1 MWEKWRCS
9 RSVSG
14 NIGSVTEHLD
24 LAAAPSSASLAR
36 SWVRERLEDCGLDH
50 LLDAATLGV
59 SELVTNAFLHARTPI
74 RVSLRTRRTRLRI
87 EVSDEAPLTELHADN
102 VAASLRGEATV
113 GRGLHIVRA
122 YALAWGVSA
131 QDNGKV
137 VWFEPARSL
146 VNPPGDASE
155 LLRPPES
162 RPLEADL
169 VPVVL
174 QAVPLPEFTQF
185 QVRLLEL
192 IREMQLV
199 ALDDDSAL
207 SDWAGYLAILATAVE
222 SSRYLTPE
230 SLRELTRAA
239 TTGRTSV
246 DLVYQVPVR
255 FGPACIHMVD
265 MLRAADR
272 ESHRQQLLITPS
284 SEQEVALRDWY
295 FSEFARQVNGQAPV
309 AWTAV
314 ALAQG

>member
-1 MWEKWRCS
+1 M
-9 RSVSG
+9 SG
-14 NIGSVTEHLD
+14 NLISVTEHLD

-207 SDWAGYLAILATAVE
+207 SDWAGHLAILATAVE
-222 SSRYLTPE
+222 SSRYLAPE

-255 FGPACIHMVD
+255 LGPACNHMVD

>member
-1 MWEKWRCS
+1 
-9 RSVSG
+9 VSG

>member
-192 IREMQLV
+192 IREVQLV

-207 SDWAGYLAILATAVE
+207 SDWAEHLASLATAVE

>member
-1 MWEKWRCS
+1 
-9 RSVSG
+9 VSG

-207 SDWAGYLAILATAVE
+207 SDWAGHLAILATAVE